1 MELAIRTAMTQL
13 GAELL
18 QRLLAADTGHRGPRV
33 DCGVGHLAEFVGYR
47 DKDVDTVLGRITVRR
62 AYYYCAGCK
71 RGIAPRDGELG
82 VAGASL
88 SPGLRSMVARAAA
101 AEPFAT
107 AGDLLAE
114 LAGIRLSTKR
124 IERSAEI
131 DGGGAAERLAAE
143 SAAIAHRRVGVLPA
157 PAGSGAGKPPDKL
170 YIAIDGTGVPMV
182 PAAVGDRAGKSADG
196 RARTRE
202 VKLACLFTQTR
213 LDEQGRPVRDP
224 DSTSYVGSFAPAA
237 EFATLVHAEARRRGA
252 DRIRQL
258 VVLGDGA
265 PWIWKLA
272 TAIVPE
278 ATPIV
283 DVYHA
288 REHLHDLAAGLAP
301 VLGDGHDDWLHARL
315 ADLDAGDIEALVTET
330 TRLPLDG
337 DTAKALAYFKTNAHR
352 MRYAYFRE
360 HGMFIGSGTVEAG
373 CKAVIGQRLKLSG
386 MRWNIPGA
394 TGILTLRCE
403 QASNRFEHIW
413 TRPTPGTAGRGSTAV
428 PGIMRLCLTTEE
440 WLSGMGLRSL
450 PAG

>member
-1 MELAIRTAMTQL
+1 MGPVELAIRTAMTQL

-62 AYYYCAGCK
+62 AYYYCAVCK
-71 RGIAPRDGELG
+71 RGIVPRDGELG

-143 SAAIAHRRVGVLPA
+143 SPAIAHRRVGVLPA

-224 DSTSYVGSFAPAA
+224 DSTSYLGSFAPAA

-265 PWIWKLA
+265 PWIWNLA
-272 TAIVPE
+272 TAILPE

-283 DVYHA
+283 DIYHA
-288 REHLHDLAAGLAP
+288 REHLHELAAALAP
-301 VLGDGHDDWLHARL
+301 ALGDQHPDWLAARL
-315 ADLDAGDIEALVTET
+315 ADLDAGDIETLVTET
-330 TRLPLDG
+330 TRLALTD
-337 DTAKALAYFKTNAHR
+337 DLAHQTVKALAYFKINAHR
-352 MRYAYFRE
+352 MRYAYFRD
-360 HGMFIGSGTVEAG
+360 HGMFVGSGTVEAG
-373 CKAVIGQRLKLSG
+373 CKAIIGQRLKLSG

-394 TGILTLRCE
+394 TAILTLRCQ
-403 QASNRFEHIW
+403 QASGRWDQIW
-413 TRPTPGTAGRGSTAV
+413 TQPHNQTATAA
-428 PGIMRLCLTTEE
+428 T
-440 WLSGMGLRSL
+440 
-450 PAG
+450 A

>member
-1 MELAIRTAMTQL
+1 
-13 GAELL
+13 
-18 QRLLAADTGHRGPRV
+18 
-33 DCGVGHLAEFVGYR
+33 
-47 DKDVDTVLGRITVRR
+47 
-62 AYYYCAGCK
+62 
-71 RGIAPRDGELG
+71 
-82 VAGASL
+82 
-88 SPGLRSMVARAAA
+88 
-101 AEPFAT
+101 
-107 AGDLLAE
+107 
-114 LAGIRLSTKR
+114 
-124 IERSAEI
+124 
-131 DGGGAAERLAAE
+131 
-143 SAAIAHRRVGVLPA
+143 VLPA
-157 PAGSGAGKPPDKL
+157 PGERGDAPDKL
-170 YIAIDGTGVPMV
+170 YIAVDGTGVPMV
-182 PAAVGDRAGKSADG
+182 PAAVTGRAAKSGDG

-202 VKLACLFTQTR
+202 VKLACLFTQTT
-213 LDEQGRPVRDP
+213 LDEAGRPVRDP
-224 DSTSYVGSFAPAA
+224 GSTSYVGSFAPA
-237 EFATLVHAEARRRGA
+237 EHFATLVHAEARRRGA

-283 DVYHA
+283 DINHA

-301 VLGDGHDDWLHARL
+301 VLGGGHDDWLHARL

-352 MRYAYFRE
+352 MRYAYSRY

-373 CKAVIGQRLKLSG
+373 CKAVVGQRLKLSG

-428 PGIMRLCLTTEE
+428 PGIMRLCLTTDG
-440 WLSGMGLRSL
+440 WLSGKGLRSL
-450 PAG
+450 PAGLVP

>member
-1 MELAIRTAMTQL
+1 LNAPPTDGTTA
-13 GAELL
+13 A
-18 QRLLAADTGHRGPRV
+18 
-33 DCGVGHLAEFVGYR
+33 
-47 DKDVDTVLGRITVRR
+47 KRIT
-62 AYYYCAGCK
+62 
-71 RGIAPRDGELG
+71 
-82 VAGASL
+82 
-88 SPGLRSMVARAAA
+88 
-101 AEPFAT
+101 T
-107 AGDLLAE
+107 
-114 LAGIRLSTKR
+114 
-124 IERSAEI
+124 
-131 DGGGAAERLAAE
+131 E
-143 SAAIAHRRVGVLPA
+143 SAAIACGTLAVLPA
-157 PAGSGAGKPPDKL
+157 PGERGDAPDKL
-170 YIAIDGTGVPMV
+170 YIAVDGTGVPMV
-182 PAAVGDRAGKSADG
+182 PAAVTGRAAKSGDG

-202 VKLACLFTQTR
+202 VKLACLFTQTT
-213 LDEQGRPVRDP
+213 LDEAGRPVRDP
-224 DSTSYVGSFAPAA
+224 GSTSYVGSFAPA
-237 EFATLVHAEARRRGA
+237 EHFATLVHAEARRRGA

-272 TAIVPE
+272 IAIVPE

-283 DVYHA
+283 DIYHA

-315 ADLDAGDIEALVTET
+315 ADLDAGEIEALVTET

-352 MRYAYFRE
+352 MRYAYSRY

-373 CKAVIGQRLKLSG
+373 CKAVVGQRLKLSG

-428 PGIMRLCLTTEE
+428 PGIMRLCLTTDG
-440 WLSGMGLRSL
+440 WLSGKGLRSL
-450 PAG
+450 PAGLVP

>member
-1 MELAIRTAMTQL
+1 M
-13 GAELL
+13 
-18 QRLLAADTGHRGPRV
+18 
-33 DCGVGHLAEFVGYR
+33 
-47 DKDVDTVLGRITVRR
+47 
-62 AYYYCAGCK
+62 
-71 RGIAPRDGELG
+71 
-82 VAGASL
+82 
-88 SPGLRSMVARAAA
+88 
-101 AEPFAT
+101 
-107 AGDLLAE
+107 
-114 LAGIRLSTKR
+114 
-124 IERSAEI
+124 
-131 DGGGAAERLAAE
+131 
-143 SAAIAHRRVGVLPA
+143 
-157 PAGSGAGKPPDKL
+157 
-170 YIAIDGTGVPMV
+170 
-182 PAAVGDRAGKSADG
+182 
-196 RARTRE
+196 
-202 VKLACLFTQTR
+202 
-213 LDEQGRPVRDP
+213 RDP
-224 DSTSYVGSFAPAA
+224 GSTSYVGSFAPA
-237 EFATLVHAEARRRGA
+237 EHFATLVHAEARRRGA

-283 DVYHA
+283 DIYHA

-403 QASNRFEHIW
+403 QAGDRFEHIW

-428 PGIMRLCLTTEE
+428 PGIMRLCLTTDE
-440 WLSGMGLRSL
+440 WLSGMGFRFLYPRVRCRDCIEIRYRPGGKPPCRNQVSLVADRRGRAGVQHGGIVVTTGARADCDWRASTSGDCRSAYERAR
-450 PAG
+450 AG